1 MRRITI
7 RDIAKLVGVNPSTV
21 SRALKD
27 HPDIGKEVKQKI
39 QEVARELGYRPNYQA
54 INFRQRKSKLIGL
67 ILPELGRF
75 FFPDM
80 IRAIEEMTRK
90 NGYNVII
97 LQSNDQ
103 LEKEQECLTFC
114 QNFGVDG
121 VLICL
126 TRDTKTTQNFANFLA
141 ADIPIVYLDR
151 TLREP
156 GDTTVSIN
164 DFQAAHT
171 AIQYLAGRRY
181 QRIAGLFAGE
191 NLQTTQLRK
200 QGFQAALE
208 KYDLPRYEGYSCHAN
223 SLTESKAAFLE
234 LLKKEPRPD
243 AIFTMSDELLIS
255 VTQTMYE
262 LNLRIPEDMAVISIS
277 NGYLPYYIQ
286 PRITFIKHSG
296 YAVGQT
302 AAGLLLD
309 LINGDEQ
316 VKTETMGKQVEV
328 ETYLVELESC

>member
-1 MRRITI
+1 MSRITI

-27 HPDIGKEVKQKI
+27 HPDIGAAMKVKI
-39 QEVARELGYRPNYQA
+39 QTVAKEMGYRPNYQA

-80 IRAIEEMTRK
+80 IKAIEEITRK

-97 LQSNDQ
+97 FQSNDR
-103 LEKEQECLTFC
+103 LEKEQECLSMC

-126 TRDTKTTQNFANFLA
+126 TRETKSTQHFPNFLHEDTA
-141 ADIPIVYLDR
+141 LVYLDR

-164 DFQAAHT
+164 DYQAAQT
-171 AIQYLAGRRY
+171 AVQYLAGRKY

-191 NLQTTQLRK
+191 NLGITRLRK
-200 QGFQAALE
+200 AGFKDALA
-208 KYDLPRYEGYSCHAN
+208 KYGLVQRADYYYHAN

-243 AIFTMSDELLIS
+243 AIFTMSDELLVS
-255 VTQTMYE
+255 VTQTLHE
-262 LNLRIPEDMAVISIS
+262 LKLRIPEDMAVISIS

-296 YAVGQT
+296 YTVGQT
-302 AAGLLLD
+302 AAHLLLD
-309 LINGDEQ
+309 LIDGDEQ
-316 VKTETMGKQVEV
+316 LKKDTRAKQIEV